1 MAAASSLP
9 NKKYT
14 IIWLDS
20 EANNSEDNLF
30 TQQSLFQA
38 FDNVEIYDSENE
50 CRQLIESKPNDS
62 FLIIVS
68 GRLSRQIIPNIN
80 ELRQVSG
87 IYIYC
92 MDKSRHEEWS
102 KQYSKIKAIIVD
114 LKALVSQIQ
123 SDLKESIK
131 KKGSQPVVRPTKPT
145 ITPNTNPISSTH
157 PDEEALREL
166 EETLDATSINDT
178 KCPFADYQK
187 VSLVSLEEAVAPL
200 VDIVDK
206 VEQMVWIVK
215 QNCEEHPTGGLTKDE
230 SASIALYT
238 MEWYSKELTFHY
250 ILNETLRSGNKQQ
263 IKPWLLYLKLML
275 KGVSKLPSVS
285 RVVYQ
290 GTNSDLSNQYPNGKT
305 FCSWEFVSYA
315 SCIKALED
323 EEDFGKGGQRT
334 LFTVECRSGKAIGPH
349 AHDQSKDQILLLPG
363 RQLQVISCLNAGNDL
378 TIVQLQ
384 ELGTS
389 YNFT

>member
-1 MAAASSLP
+1 
-9 NKKYT
+9 
-14 IIWLDS
+14 
-20 EANNSEDNLF
+20 NLF

-145 ITPNTNPISSTH
+145 ITPS
-157 PDEEALREL
+157 
-166 EETLDATSINDT
+166 TSIQND
-178 KCPFADYQK
+178 F
-187 VSLVSLEEAVAPL
+187 
-200 VDIVDK
+200 
-206 VEQMVWIVK
+206 
-215 QNCEEHPTGGLTKDE
+215 
-230 SASIALYT
+230 
-238 MEWYSKELTFHY
+238 
-250 ILNETLRSGNKQQ
+250 R
-263 IKPWLLYLKLML
+263 
-275 KGVSKLPSVS
+275 
-285 RVVYQ
+285 
-290 GTNSDLSNQYPNGKT
+290 
-305 FCSWEFVSYA
+305 
-315 SCIKALED
+315 
-323 EEDFGKGGQRT
+323 
-334 LFTVECRSGKAIGPH
+334 
-349 AHDQSKDQILLLPG
+349 
-363 RQLQVISCLNAGNDL
+363 
-378 TIVQLQ
+378 
-384 ELGTS
+384 
-389 YNFT
+389 

>member
-20 EANNSEDNLF
+20 EANNSENNLF

-389 YNFT
+389 YKFT

>member
-20 EANNSEDNLF
+20 EANNSENNLF

-38 FDNVEIYDSENE
+38 FDNVEIYDN
-50 CRQLIESKPNDS
+50 
-62 FLIIVS
+62 
-68 GRLSRQIIPNIN
+68 
-80 ELRQVSG
+80 
-87 IYIYC
+87 
-92 MDKSRHEEWS
+92 
-102 KQYSKIKAIIVD
+102 
-114 LKALVSQIQ
+114 
-123 SDLKESIK
+123 
-131 KKGSQPVVRPTKPT
+131 
-145 ITPNTNPISSTH
+145 
-157 PDEEALREL
+157 
-166 EETLDATSINDT
+166 ATSINDT

-389 YNFT
+389 YKFT

>member
-389 YNFT
+389 YKFT

>member
-1 MAAASSLP
+1 MATGSSLP
-9 NKKYT
+9 NKKCT

-30 TQQSLFQA
+30 TQQTLFQV

-50 CRQLIESKPNDS
+50 CQQLIESKSNNS

-114 LKALVSQIQ
+114 LTALVSQIR
-123 SDLKESIK
+123 SDLKEFIQNK
-131 KKGSQPVVRPTKPT
+131 RPKPVVPQ
-145 ITPNTNPISSTH
+145 ITPAVTPNPNHVSSTH
-157 PDEEALREL
+157 REEEALREL
-166 EETLDATSINDT
+166 EETLGATSINDT

-187 VSLVSLEEAVAPL
+187 VPLVSLEEAVAPL

-215 QNCEEHPTGGLTKDE
+215 QNCDDNPTDGLTKDE

-238 MEWYSKELTFHY
+238 MEWYSKEMSFHY
-250 ILNETLRSGNKQQ
+250 ILNETLSSENKQQ

-275 KGVSKLPSVS
+275 KGLSKLPSLS

-290 GTNSDLSNQYPNGKT
+290 GANSDLSNQYPNGKT
-305 FCSWEFVSYA
+305 FCSWEFSNYA
-315 SCIKALED
+315 SCIKVLED
-323 EEDFGKGGQRT
+323 EEDFGKEGQRT
-334 LFTVECRSGKAIGPH
+334 LFTVECRVGKAIGPH

-363 RQLQVISCLNAGNDL
+363 RQLQVVSCLNAGNDL

-384 ELGTS
+384 ELETS
-389 YNFT
+389 YKLK